1 MGKRLT
7 RQPLLWTLAQVGC
20 KFDPWITSPA
30 SLITGNMG
38 THLIITSSFDVPPM
52 AGWLYSMCTDIHICI
67 HTNIYVCTYIFSGRS
82 VASLLSAGCSLM
94 GWVWEPEQKFT
105 HHRQGQAHPSPL
117 LHSASAL
124 QIRRQTGNES
134 SCALV
139 NELII
144 LHHHCQFCF
153 CSSWSQH
160 LSGSGCNFRVATR
173 TFQEDVFLDKCKVRK
188 YFSTQLGFSFSPL
201 F

>member
-1 MGKRLT
+1 MYCPWQDGST
-7 RQPLLWTLAQVGC
+7 VCAQ
-20 KFDPWITSPA
+20 IYIYAYTQ
-30 SLITGNMG
+30 
-38 THLIITSSFDVPPM
+38 
-52 AGWLYSMCTDIHICI
+52 I
-67 HTNIYVCTYIFSGRS
+67 HTFVHIFSQEE
-82 VASLLSAGCSLM
+82 AWPLCSLQAAHW
-94 GWVWEPEQKFT
+94 WVGFGNCALTQKFT
-105 HHRQGQAHPSPL
+105 HQRQGQAHPSPL

-134 SCALV
+134 SCALA

-160 LSGSGCNFRVATR
+160 LSGSGHNFRVATR

-188 YFSTQLGFSFSPL
+188 YFSTQLGFSLSPL